1 MVAMAIS
8 LLLLGGV
15 VSIFVSSKSSYET
28 NERIRR
34 AFRKTAAL
42 RSTRS

>member
-8 LLLLGGV
+8 LLLLTGV

-28 NERIRR
+28 NERIRE
-34 AFRKTAAL
+34 FRRTAASHWM
-42 RSTRS
+42 RS